1 MDNDQYGRKYD
12 ENLKRNPNGKKG
24 RNPNEKERNP
34 NVLAVA
40 VASGNELNEPGLK
53 SGDQRAA
60 DTGSS
65 DRFRLNNRTSKH
77 KIQNT
82 KHKIQNTKGKN
93 TKIQLDAN
101 QGLQQSLELAA
112 KITQ

>member
-1 MDNDQYGRKYD
+1 MTPFQRLGSQLTSAIEIRKYD

-53 SGDQRAA
+53 SGDQSKQRTLDPA
-60 DTGSS
+60 TGFGSTIAHQNTK
-65 DRFRLNNRTSKH
+65 D

-82 KHKIQNTKGKN
+82 KYK
-93 TKIQLDAN
+93 
-101 QGLQQSLELAA
+101 
-112 KITQ
+112 TQK